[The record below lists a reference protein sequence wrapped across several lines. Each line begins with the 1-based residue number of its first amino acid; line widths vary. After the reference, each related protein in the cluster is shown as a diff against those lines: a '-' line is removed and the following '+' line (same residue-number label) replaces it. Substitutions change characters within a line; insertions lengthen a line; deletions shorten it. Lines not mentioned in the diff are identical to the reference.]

1 MHFFSLSRIFL
12 TSTLLVACPA
22 AFAQSAPAIDS
33 DHDGLSD
40 EFEQTLRRALR
51 PRHPDEDFAE
61 RVVSSLDSNGT
72 DSSGTEP
79 ASVTRLESRMPRRM
93 LSRWLAVALAAC
105 VIAAV
110 GLIQFRQ
117 HALDA
122 ARATQ
127 AREQLLQALSIASDN
142 VNIVRTT
149 VAHEEN
155 PDS

>member
-1 MHFFSLSRIFL
+1 M
-12 TSTLLVACPA
+12 T
-22 AFAQSAPAIDS
+22 
-33 DHDGLSD
+33 D

-79 ASVTRLESRMPRRM
+79 ASVTRLEPRRHRM
-93 LSRWLAVALAAC
+93 LRSRWLPAALAAC
-105 VIAAV
+105 LIAGF
-110 GLIQFRQ
+110 GLFQLRQ

-122 ARATQ
+122 ARAAQ
-127 AREQLLQALSIASDN
+127 ARAQLLQALSIASDN
-142 VNIVRTT
+142 INIVRS
-149 VAHEEN
+149 AIAREEN